1 MRVLIGPNNFGLEQ
15 VISDLAELYPEV
27 RFAFCPNREDLS
39 RQIADVEV
47 YFGWVNREEFLAAR
61 KLRWIQ
67 SPSSGVDRFLAIPE
81 LREGE
86 VILTSAR
93 GTHGVCLAEHV
104 LAMILAFT
112 RGIRDSIVQQ
122 QGHHWA
128 NRELRPTLVELTGG
142 TLGIIGFGAV
152 GRALAKRAQAFDMRI
167 IAVDML
173 PGENPD
179 YVERVD
185 GLDGLDALLRESD
198 YVVVTVPYTAETK
211 GMLGAERLALL
222 KPSAILV
229 GISRGGIIDE
239 AALARALREGCLSGA
254 ALDVFEEEPLPTDSP
269 LWDIGNLLITPHAA
283 GGTQLE
289 AKILREIFTENLGR
303 YLRGTFPL
311 RNQVNKMRGF

>member
-1 MRVLIGPNNFGLEQ
+1 MQVLVGPNSFGLEQ
-15 VISDLAELYPEV
+15 VITDLADLYPEV

-39 RQIADVEV
+39 RQIADIEV
-47 YFGWVNREEFLAAR
+47 YFGWLSREEFLAAR

-93 GTHGVCLAEHV
+93 GTHGACLAEHA

-112 RGIRDSIVQQ
+112 RGIRDFVVQQ
-122 QGHHWA
+122 QRHHWA
-128 NRELRPTLVELTGG
+128 NRELRPAVVELTGG
-142 TLGIIGFGAV
+142 TLGIIGFGTV

-167 IAVDML
+167 IAVDMF
-173 PGENPD
+173 PGEKLD

-185 GLDGLDALLRESD
+185 GLEGLDALLRESD

-211 GMLGAERLALL
+211 GMLGVDRMAML

-239 AALARALREGCLSGA
+239 AALARALREGRLAGA
-254 ALDVFEEEPLPTDSP
+254 ALDVFEQEPLLEDSP
-269 LWDIGNLLITPHAA
+269 LWDIGNLLITPHVA
-283 GGTQLE
+283 GGSQFE
-289 AKILREIFTENLGR
+289 AKIIQEIFAENLGR
-303 YLRGTFPL
+303 YLRGEFPL
-311 RNQVNKMRGF
+311 RNQVDKTRGF